1 MINKQSFIRRFVS
14 WTVDYGFIWGSL
26 SIASK
31 VSVWIRPEGKFA
43 GIDPIWFGAA
53 ALILVFPFRLIC
65 KKIFSQS
72 PGIALASS
80 ESSSTQKIFQLLALV
95 GFFLFAGIP
104 EHKQSSFNG
113 ISSVAVVAE
122 GWKVST
128 GSDHPFKVA
137 FPESPAD
144 GKGTLQLP
152 GRNNSLEFK
161 ELRSTTMEGVVYSLS
176 YLDLPKRWMIFRAHT
191 ILGTALKLITEQ
203 NFEAEIV
210 ANTKTEHGAHPAID
224 FTIKEGGSKQQGRM
238 ILVGNTLY
246 RLMVIAPENVEIGE
260 QHVQPFV
267 SSFEAK
273 TLS

>member
-26 SIASK
+26 SMASK

-53 ALILVFPFRLIC
+53 ALILVFPFRLLC

-72 PGIALASS
+72 PGIALAAS
-80 ESSSTQKIFQLLALV
+80 ESSSAQKIFQLLALV
-95 GFFLFAGIP
+95 GFFCFAGIP
-104 EHKQSSFNG
+104 EHKQSSSNNL
-113 ISSVAVVAE
+113 STVAVVAE
-122 GWKVST
+122 GWKVAT
-128 GSDHPFKVA
+128 GSDHPFKIA

-152 GRNNSLEFK
+152 GRNNSLDFK
-161 ELRSTTMEGVVYSLS
+161 ELRSTTVEGIVYSLS

-191 ILGTALKLITEQ
+191 ILGTALKLISEQ
-203 NFEAEIV
+203 NFQAEIV
-210 ANTKTEHGAHPAID
+210 ANIKTEHGAHPAID
-224 FTIKEGGSKQQGRM
+224 FIIKEGNSRQQGRM

-246 RLMVIAPENVEIGE
+246 RLMVITPENVEIGE
-260 QHVQPFV
+260 QHVQSFV